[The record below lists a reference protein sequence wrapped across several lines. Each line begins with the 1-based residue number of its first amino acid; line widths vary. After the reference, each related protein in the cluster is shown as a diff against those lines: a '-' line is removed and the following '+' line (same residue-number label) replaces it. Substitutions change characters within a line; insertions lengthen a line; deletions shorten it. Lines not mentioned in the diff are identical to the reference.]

1 MDDTRWI
8 DLHGAANARDL
19 GGLPT
24 TDGHLTRRARVLRAD
39 NLQDLTVADVRV
51 LLDDYEVKNVID
63 LRSDAEVRLEGPG
76 PMTRVPSVTVH
87 QLSLFP
93 ERGRHTDAAATAPET
108 TAQVDVDKALPW
120 QDRPGGPAD
129 AAEQDRTIDL
139 YLGYLA
145 DRGDSIVAALR
156 VMTRTDGAA
165 LVHCAAGK
173 DRTGVVCAVALDV
186 AGVTREA
193 IVTDYALSGERIDAV
208 VERLRASATYA
219 DDLSSRPPDAHRL
232 DPAVMDKLLTRVDE
246 EFGGTTGWLS
256 GHGWTPDDTDA
267 LRARL
272 LN

>member
-24 TDGHLTRRARVLRAD
+24 TDGHLTRRARVLRSD

-51 LLDDYEVKNVID
+51 LLDDYELKNVID
-63 LRSDAEVRLEGPG
+63 LRSDAEVELEGPG
-76 PMTRVPSVTVH
+76 PLTRVPSVTVH

-93 ERGRHTDAAATAPET
+93 ERGRHTDAAAVPPPEPAAPD
-108 TAQVDVDKALPW
+108 ADKALPW
-120 QDRPGGPAD
+120 QDRPGGPDD
-129 AAEQDRTIDL
+129 APEQDRTIGL

-173 DRTGVVCAVALDV
+173 DRTGVVCALALDV

-208 VERLRASATYA
+208 VERLRASDTYA
-219 DDLSSRPPDAHRL
+219 DDLNSRPPDAHRL

-272 LN
+272 LS